1 MSEPSLHPALE
12 PIAWLLGT
20 WTGEGKG
27 HYPTIES
34 FAYREE
40 SRFAHAG
47 KPVMSYVQRTWSLEN
62 GAALHS
68 ESGFLRP
75 KDGGAIEL
83 VLAHGFGIA
92 EVSEGGIEGRRIELM
107 SRSLVPSSTAKHVQA
122 VRRAIE
128 GRNGVLS
135 YEIDMAI
142 GEHPLQNHLTAQLQ
156 KMQVPI
162 DYIGTSRARR

>member
-1 MSEPSLHPALE
+1 MTEPPLHPALE

-20 WTGEGKG
+20 WAGEGKG
-27 HYPTIES
+27 HYPTIEG

-75 KDGGAIEL
+75 QEGGAIEL
-83 VLAHGFGIA
+83 VLGHSFGIA
-92 EVSEGGIEGRRIELM
+92 ELSEGRIDGRRIELM
-107 SRSLVPSSTAKHVQA
+107 SRSLTPSSTAKHVLA
-122 VRRAIE
+122 VRRVIE
-128 GRNGVLS
+128 ARNDTLA
-135 YEIDMAI
+135 YDIEMAI
-142 GEHPLQNHLTAQLQ
+142 GDHPLQNHLSAQLHR
-156 KMQVPI
+156 
-162 DYIGTSRARR
+162 G

>member
-1 MSEPSLHPALE
+1 MSNVALHPALE

-20 WTGEGKG
+20 WAGEGKG
-27 HYPTIES
+27 HYPTIDS

-47 KPVMSYVQRTWSLEN
+47 KPVMSYVQRTWSLES

-83 VLAHGFGIA
+83 ILAHGFGIA
-92 EVSEGGIEGRRIELM
+92 EVSEGELEGRRIELM

-122 VRRAIE
+122 VRRVIE
-128 GRNGVLS
+128 RREDGLA

-142 GEHPLQNHLTAQLQ
+142 GEHPLQNHLGAQLQ
-156 KMQVPI
+156 KM
-162 DYIGTSRARR
+162 

>member
-1 MSEPSLHPALE
+1 MSEPTLHPALE

-20 WTGEGKG
+20 WAGEGKG

-47 KPVMSYVQRTWSLEN
+47 KPVMSYVQRTWSLDG

-75 KDGGAIEL
+75 KDGGTIEL

-122 VRRAIE
+122 VRRVVEARE
-128 GRNGVLS
+128 DGLA

-142 GEHPLQNHLTAQLQ
+142 GAHPLQSHLRAQLQ
-156 KMQVPI
+156 RV
-162 DYIGTSRARR
+162 

>member
-20 WTGEGKG
+20 WAGEGKG

-47 KPVMSYVQRTWSLEN
+47 KPVMGYVQRTWSLES

-92 EVSEGGIEGRRIELM
+92 EVSEGTIEGRRIELM
-107 SRSLVPSSTAKHVQA
+107 SRSLAPSSTAKHVLA
-122 VRRAIE
+122 VRRVIE
-128 GRNGVLS
+128 GNDDTLS
-135 YEIDMAI
+135 YQIEMAI
-142 GEHPLQNHLTAQLQ
+142 GEHSLQNHLGAQLQ
-156 KMQVPI
+156 KM
-162 DYIGTSRARR
+162 

>member
-1 MSEPSLHPALE
+1 MSGPSLHPALE
-12 PIAWLLGT
+12 PISWLLGT
-20 WTGEGKG
+20 WAGEGKG
-27 HYPTIES
+27 HYPSIDS

-47 KPVMSYVQRTWSLEN
+47 KPVMSYVQRTWSLES

-92 EVSEGGIEGRRIELM
+92 EVSEGRIEGQRIELM
-107 SRSLVPSSTAKHVQA
+107 SHSLNPSSTAKHVLA
-122 VRRAIE
+122 VRRVIE
-128 GRNGVLS
+128 GRDDGLA

-142 GEHPLQNHLTAQLQ
+142 AEHPLQNHLRAQLH
-156 KMQVPI
+156 K
-162 DYIGTSRARR
+162 A